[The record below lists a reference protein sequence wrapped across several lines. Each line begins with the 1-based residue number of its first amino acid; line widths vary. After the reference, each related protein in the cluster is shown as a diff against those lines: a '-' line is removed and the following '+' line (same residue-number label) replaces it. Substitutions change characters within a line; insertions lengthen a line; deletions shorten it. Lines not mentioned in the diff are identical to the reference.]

1 MCELGIEQ
9 SHLLKKIK
17 RFKNYSHYGIYRYKM
32 DITTI
37 QLNKETKDKIS
48 SFGMKGDSYDDILKR
63 IYSLA
68 VKEQLREF
76 LLSSENTIS
85 IEEARKEAEK
95 LWPRSK

>member
-1 MCELGIEQ
+1 
-9 SHLLKKIK
+9 
-17 RFKNYSHYGIYRYKM
+17 M